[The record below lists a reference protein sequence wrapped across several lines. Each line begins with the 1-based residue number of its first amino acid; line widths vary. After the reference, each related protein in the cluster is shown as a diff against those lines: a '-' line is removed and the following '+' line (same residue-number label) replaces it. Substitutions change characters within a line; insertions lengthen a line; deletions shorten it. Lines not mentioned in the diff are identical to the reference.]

1 MIKALKSKI
10 KLLVVI
16 AIIGTFV
23 WIFVIS
29 PTLTF
34 KTNEK
39 KLEDAARRYYELN
52 PNLLP
57 TGERVG
63 TVTLNT
69 LYKKSYIDKDL
80 FIPMTKTTCSITNSW
95 VKVRNENGEYK
106 YYTYLECGV
115 MSSTID
121 HKGPEIKLNGDTDIT
136 LGVGE
141 EFSDPGVKNVVDNK
155 DGKLDTKNVKISGK
169 VDTSKVGTYEITY
182 TASDDLNNSTSVVR
196 SVVVVQKFNSLVKK
210 NTNDLGYYT
219 GSNPDNYVYFSNMLF
234 RIVGTE
240 GNNVKLV
247 ADQDIANV
255 NYSGLNDWLK
265 YYESNLTSNAKK
277 YIKAT
282 KYCESS
288 GKIDVTSSKCNS
300 TGKKRN
306 VWILSA
312 YDVYRAYSKEDNGNY
327 LLNKTISWLS
337 NTSTNEKGK
346 KTGLAFSNSIYS
358 DNYSFNYF
366 LAKYNLGVRP
376 VITINGNILVTD
388 GNGSSKKPYV
398 LEDYIKP
405 VPQVNVNERYVG
417 EYIKYGGLLWRISKI
432 ENDGTVRLI
441 SEHGLI
447 NSSGYYLIDNKTGS
461 SKKIYNPKQKGNV
474 GYIINNKASQ
484 FFKTNYI
491 VSHEI
496 EVPIYKNLPAYG
508 KEVETKKYNVKVS
521 APNMYEMFSAST
533 ENSRIGS
540 YWLINSSKNDNLKLG
555 ISKTGVAVYDEYG
568 LTTEYGVRP
577 VVYLN
582 KDCIISSGSGTKN
595 RPFLITK

>member
-1 MIKALKSKI
+1 MTNALKSKI

-80 FIPMTKTTCSITNSW
+80 FIPMTKKTCSITNSW

-234 RIVGTE
+234 RIVGMD
-240 GNNVKLV
+240 GNNVKIV
-247 ADQDIANV
+247 V
-255 NYSGLNDWLK
+255 CC
-265 YYESNLTSNAKK
+265 YE
-277 YIKAT
+277 
-282 KYCESS
+282 
-288 GKIDVTSSKCNS
+288 
-300 TGKKRN
+300 
-306 VWILSA
+306 
-312 YDVYRAYSKEDNGNY
+312 
-327 LLNKTISWLS
+327 
-337 NTSTNEKGK
+337 
-346 KTGLAFSNSIYS
+346 
-358 DNYSFNYF
+358 
-366 LAKYNLGVRP
+366 
-376 VITINGNILVTD
+376 
-388 GNGSSKKPYV
+388 
-398 LEDYIKP
+398 
-405 VPQVNVNERYVG
+405 
-417 EYIKYGGLLWRISKI
+417 
-432 ENDGTVRLI
+432 
-441 SEHGLI
+441 
-447 NSSGYYLIDNKTGS
+447 
-461 SKKIYNPKQKGNV
+461 
-474 GYIINNKASQ
+474 
-484 FFKTNYI
+484 
-491 VSHEI
+491 
-496 EVPIYKNLPAYG
+496 
-508 KEVETKKYNVKVS
+508 
-521 APNMYEMFSAST
+521 
-533 ENSRIGS
+533 
-540 YWLINSSKNDNLKLG
+540 
-555 ISKTGVAVYDEYG
+555 
-568 LTTEYGVRP
+568 
-577 VVYLN
+577 
-582 KDCIISSGSGTKN
+582 
-595 RPFLITK
+595 